1 MLAIVGGDA
10 VHRVEGLPGESGPVG
25 LTLGLGRLRALG
37 VTGLRVALPA
47 PGHPLGLSGPPEFNK
62 RALEAEEAVVCHG
75 GALGLVPEVS
85 SVGPA
90 GDEHVEVVW
99 HCLEVREAPPADVP
113 SLGEAERELAEGL
126 REATEVLSRLDVAAS
141 GPVAEAAIDAYRAR
155 AERGR
160 EVLAPGY
167 PPRAVRVLE
176 LAQRIGLLIS
186 VAFENGHGG
195 AVSASEMASRTA
207 ALRPV
212 ERTARRAGPLA
223 ACCPAAAAGRGGG
236 IAHRRLPGAAR
247 AHPCRPGGT
256 IARSWDGL
264 MVGAAER
271 GRAQWLAVM
280 LPKVGLSAAM
290 RLALRPVTVTGT
302 STGTWTSRPEATP
315 GEPTAALSAT
325 ESAKAAPDEAP
336 AARPAAVTVRA
347 AFLAKFMSCV
357 PPASYVSGP
366 AAGRALIN
374 ARWLRG
380 GTRRRRERP
389 LRRIEAME
397 RLQDET

>member
-1 MLAIVGGDA
+1 MLSEPRSGRLAPWGNALLAGLVSPDDAVLAIVGTDA

-25 LTLGLGRLRALG
+25 LTLALGRLRALG

-47 PGHPLGLSGPPEFNK
+47 AGHPLGLSGPPEFNK
-62 RALEAEEAVVCHG
+62 RALEAEEAVVCHR
-75 GALGLVPEVS
+75 GALGLVPEVY

-113 SLGEAERELAEGL
+113 SLGEAERELAEAL
-126 REATEVLSRLDVAAS
+126 RDATAMLSRLDVAAS

-176 LAQRIGLLIS
+176 LAQRVALLIS

-212 ERTARRAGPLA
+212 ERTARRAQVA
-223 ACCPAAAAGRGGG
+223 AYNAFVEER
-236 IAHRRLPGAAR
+236 
-247 AHPCRPGGT
+247 
-256 IARSWDGL
+256 
-264 MVGAAER
+264 ER
-271 GRAQWLAVM
+271 GR
-280 LPKVGLSAAM
+280 
-290 RLALRPVTVTGT
+290 
-302 STGTWTSRPEATP
+302 
-315 GEPTAALSAT
+315 
-325 ESAKAAPDEAP
+325 
-336 AARPAAVTVRA
+336 
-347 AFLAKFMSCV
+347 
-357 PPASYVSGP
+357 
-366 AAGRALIN
+366 
-374 ARWLRG
+374 
-380 GTRRRRERP
+380 
-389 LRRIEAME
+389 
-397 RLQDET
+397 